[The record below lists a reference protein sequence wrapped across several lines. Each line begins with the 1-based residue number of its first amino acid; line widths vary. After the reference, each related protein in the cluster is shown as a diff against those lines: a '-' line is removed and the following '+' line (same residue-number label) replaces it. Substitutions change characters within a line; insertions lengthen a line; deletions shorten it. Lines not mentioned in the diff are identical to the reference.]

1 MNLIV
6 DQGNSRYK
14 LAIFD
19 RSELVTLYQPP
30 DPFGLEDLKQWLSGQ
45 PVVHEC
51 IISSVGDPDPEIQEF
66 LQQQYGAIVLTKDLK
81 LPFTMGYESPQTL
94 GVDRIALMSAANL
107 HHPTTNVLV
116 IDAGSCITFDFL
128 DASGTYHGGTIAPGI
143 RMRYLAMHR
152 QTAGLPLL
160 EPELPDS
167 YIGVTTAQSMHVGV
181 LLGMAYE
188 IDATIDRY
196 REDFGD
202 LTVILTGGDAHF
214 LRDSIKNDIFAH
226 SNFLLEG
233 LNHLLEV
240 NSSTF

>member
-14 LAIFD
+14 LAVYD
-19 RSELVTLYQPP
+19 KNQLVELLHE
-30 DPFGLEDLKQWLSGQ
+30 DGAIDLKSLESWLNGF
-45 PVVHEC
+45 PEIERC
-51 IISSVGDPDPEIQEF
+51 IISTVGEADTNLVAFVGNRYQTTR
-66 LQQQYGAIVLTKDLK
+66 LTNTSK
-81 LPFTMGYESPQTL
+81 LPFRMNYATPDTL
-94 GVDRIALMSAANL
+94 GVDRMALVSAAAFQY
-107 HHPTTNVLV
+107 PKQNVLV

-128 DASGTYHGGTIAPGI
+128 DAENTYHGGAIAPGL
-143 RMRYLAMHR
+143 RMRYQALHE

-160 EPELPDS
+160 EPKQPKS
-167 YIGVTTAQSMHVGV
+167 GIGNSTAQSMHVGV
-181 LLGMAYE
+181 VSGMSYE
-188 IDATIDRY
+188 IDASIEHY
-196 REDFGD
+196 RATFGN

-226 SNFLLEG
+226 PNFLLEG